1 MQNRHTVQIRFRNIF
16 LAKEPPFQSRFDFNI
31 EIEIRHLQIL
41 IITLRLSLCF
51 NHIASCRK
59 SRYHCPCHK
68 SDKKTSRHTL
78 FQETAGG
85 YSASAVLYSY
95 DFYSSSATHSKC
107 RGTTPLMSEVFNF
120 FVFRNYPQNR
130 FGNLHFIGNQP
141 LLAICQPVITSINIQ
156 TFRLCKLEVVYNP
169 KM

>member
-1 MQNRHTVQIRFRNIF
+1 M
-16 LAKEPPFQSRFDFNI
+16 
-31 EIEIRHLQIL
+31 
-41 IITLRLSLCF
+41 SLHF

-68 SDKKTSRHTL
+68 SDKKASRHTL

-95 DFYSSSATHSKC
+95 DFYSNSATHSKC
-107 RGTTPLMSEVFNF
+107 RGTTPFMSEVFNF

-130 FGNLHFIGNQP
+130 FEGSCP
-141 LLAICQPVITSINIQ
+141 LVFFSPINWALMIYFYPKYGITDWNKKAITIDNPKTTANSFGFLYKIIIPSIHVITSI
-156 TFRLCKLEVVYNP
+156 RLYI
-169 KM
+169 

>member
-1 MQNRHTVQIRFRNIF
+1 MLSRLPVHMQNRHTVQIRFRNIF

-95 DFYSSSATHSKC
+95 NFFSNSATHSKC

-130 FGNLHFIGNQP
+130 FEGSCP
-141 LLAICQPVITSINIQ
+141 LVFFSPINWELMIYFYPKYGITD
-156 TFRLCKLEVVYNP
+156 
-169 KM
+169 